1 MTRAVTLASL
11 ADQNIFTADSAN
23 DRVGI
28 GSTSPTTKLDVDGT
42 VTATSFEGD
51 GSNLT
56 GVSGFATALSTTQSS
71 PLFSIF
77 KTQET
82 LNIAAGTSLSVEVN
96 DTSAGNR
103 AFCREGII
111 HVATG
116 ATFHVGSAT
125 TLHTNVLSIF

>member
-1 MTRAVTLASL
+1 MTRAVTLANL
-11 ADQNIFTADSAN
+11 ADQNIFTVDGTN

-28 GSTSPTTKLDVDGT
+28 GSTAPTTKLDVDGT
-42 VTATSFEGD
+42 VTATSFVGD
-51 GSNLT
+51 GANLT
-56 GVSGFATALSTTQSS
+56 GVSGFATALSTDQTS
-71 PLFSIF
+71 PLNVFF
-77 KTQET
+77 KTPEQV
-82 LNIAAGTSLSVEVN
+82 NITAGVTISVES
-96 DTSAGNR
+96 DDSSGNR